1 MFRLSKTLHKKN
13 SLYLFYNR
21 VVENCNS
28 RVGKNKRHTM
38 KKFFFIILCFA
49 TTLSIKAQK
58 IDAPKKEYNIKYE
71 VLTKKGHPV
80 GIVFFDKEGKNSG
93 NSVEEFW
100 TYKFMTTDKHQN
112 IQLFAMGGENA
123 SFKNRSGKVWVKVN
137 IYVNDVLIKTKE
149 DRFQGQGPTISVDLD
164 SIK

>member
-1 MFRLSKTLHKKN
+1 
-13 SLYLFYNR
+13 
-21 VVENCNS
+21 
-28 RVGKNKRHTM
+28 M
-38 KKFFFIILCFA
+38 KKCFIIILCFV
-49 TTLSIKAQK
+49 TTLSSKAQK

-80 GIVFFDKEGKNSG
+80 MIVFFDKEGKNSG

-100 TYKFMTTDKHQN
+100 TYKFMTTDNHQN

-123 SFKNRSGKVWVKVN
+123 TPRNIYGKVWTRLN

-149 DRFQGQGPTISVDLD
+149 GKFTGQGPTISVDLD
-164 SIK
+164 NIK